1 MVEVLGVVSGVAGL
15 LSLTITIL
23 DGSLAYYA
31 SAKDAS
37 KSMSQLL
44 KELISLKS
52 VLSSIQ
58 DNIVTNP
65 NISSAFKTT
74 PSSSVVSNLTLELVE
89 YNFGKST
96 PGILEECSQCLNS
109 ILQKIQKG
117 LRGDRGP
124 TILKR
129 LTWPFTEK
137 EVLKEVGKLQRYRDI
152 LKTSLTMDILTLGV
166 STNREVKT
174 IRQEQREWHA
184 KISEAKILEWL
195 SPLSFRNKHLDVA
208 AKRQA
213 GTADWVL
220 ESDSFSQWM
229 KGDVPSCNILWGPG
243 DPGVGKTIIA
253 YVAQSHLLA
262 RS

>member
-1 MVEVLGVVSGVAGL
+1 MAEVLGLVSGVAGL

-44 KELISLKS
+44 KELISMKN

-58 DNIVTNP
+58 DNVVTNP

-74 PSSSVVSNLTLELVE
+74 PSSSVVSHLALELVE

-96 PGILEECSQCLNS
+96 PGVLDECSQCLNN
-109 ILQKIQKG
+109 ILGKIQKG

-137 EVLKEVGKLQRYRDI
+137 EVQKEVDRLQRYREI
-152 LKTSLTMDILTLGV
+152 LTTSLTMDILTIGV
-166 STNREVKT
+166 STHREVKM
-174 IRQEQREWHA
+174 IREEHREWHA
-184 KISEAKILEWL
+184 RISESKILEWL
-195 SPLSFRNKHLDVA
+195 SPLNFQNKHLDIS
-208 AKRQA
+208 AKRQP

-220 ESDSFSQWM
+220 ESEIFLEWDEGRSSIRQYTLGSWRPWSWENSHSVGCM
-229 KGDVPSCNILWGPG
+229 SHIL
-243 DPGVGKTIIA
+243 A
-253 YVAQSHLLA
+253 
-262 RS
+262 